1 MFCLS
6 YTISQNLVLPF
17 LSKIKKAQTTEDS
30 FENILI
36 SFKRKPKLLETDRS
50 KEFYDNFFQN
60 FLNEN
65 NIKIYSRN
73 TSLGAVSAERFNR
86 TIRDLLKRPVFE
98 QGDGNWL
105 DFLPTTAKQ
114 YNNGIHS
121 STKIT
126 PNQASLKKRRVR
138 LQ

>member
-50 KEFYDNFFQN
+50 KEFYDNFFSK
-60 FLNEN
+60 L
-65 NIKIYSRN
+65 
-73 TSLGAVSAERFNR
+73 VER
-86 TIRDLLKRPVFE
+86 
-98 QGDGNWL
+98 
-105 DFLPTTAKQ
+105 
-114 YNNGIHS
+114 
-121 STKIT
+121 
-126 PNQASLKKRRVR
+126 
-138 LQ
+138 

>member
-1 MFCLS
+1 M
-6 YTISQNLVLPF
+6 TI
-17 LSKIKKAQTTEDS
+17 
-30 FENILI
+30 
-36 SFKRKPKLLETDRS
+36 
-50 KEFYDNFFQN
+50 FFQN
-60 FLNEN
+60 LLNDN

-86 TIRDLLKRPVFE
+86 AIRDLLIRPVFE

-105 DFLPTTAKQ
+105 DVLPTTAKQ
-114 YNNGIHS
+114 YNNRIHS

-126 PNQASLKKRRVR
+126 PNQASLKKRRFR